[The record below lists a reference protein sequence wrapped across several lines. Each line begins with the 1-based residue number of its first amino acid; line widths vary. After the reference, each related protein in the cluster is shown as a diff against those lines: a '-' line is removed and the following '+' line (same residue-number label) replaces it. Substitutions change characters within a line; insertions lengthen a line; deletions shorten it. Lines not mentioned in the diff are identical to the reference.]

1 MARPVVRRPGVP
13 GRYRGSIVMFPPAT
27 SLLASSND
35 IPGAE
40 IRVEAWA
47 WMAILAVFA
56 TFVLVDLMAFRR
68 HQGEITLRAAAV
80 GTTIWISVGVGF
92 AAVVAATLGSAAA
105 GQYLTGYVIEE
116 SLSVDNVFVWAVI
129 FGYFMVPREHQRPVL
144 FWGIFGAL
152 ALRAG
157 FIFAGVALLERFSW
171 IEYLF
176 GAFLLYTAIKL
187 VTQDE
192 TEVDPEHNP
201 IFRFARRVLPVTDGY
216 RGDRL
221 FVRELGRRYATP
233 LFLVLI
239 MVELTDV
246 LFAVDSVPAVL
257 AVSRSQFIVF
267 TSNAFAIMGLRSI
280 YFLLIGAGDKLVH
293 LNLGLGVILAFV
305 GLKML
310 LAHQIQI
317 PTPISL
323 VFIAVVLTI
332 TVLLS
337 LRTAKRQE
345 LERDQ
350 PEAAL

>member
-1 MARPVVRRPGVP
+1 MTVSFPSVLASSSDIPGGDIHVP
-13 GRYRGSIVMFPPAT
+13 AWAWVAVIVMFAA
-27 SLLASSND
+27 LIA
-35 IPGAE
+35 
-40 IRVEAWA
+40 
-47 WMAILAVFA
+47 
-56 TFVLVDLMAFRR
+56 VDLVAFRR
-68 HQGEITLRAAAV
+68 HEGEITLRAAAL
-80 GTTIWISVGVGF
+80 GTAVWISIGVAF
-92 AAVVAATLGSAAA
+92 AGVLAATLGGSAA

-129 FGYFMVPREHQRPVL
+129 FGFFVVPREHQRRVL

-176 GAFLLYTAIKL
+176 GAFLLFTAVKL

-192 TEVDPEHNP
+192 TEIDPEHNP
-201 IFRFARRVLPVTDGY
+201 IFRLVRRVLPVTDGY
-216 RGDRL
+216 RDDKL
-221 FVRELGRRYATP
+221 FVREHGRRFATP
-233 LFLVLI
+233 LLLVLV

-280 YFLLIGAGDKLVH
+280 YFLLVGASEKLVH
-293 LNLGLGVILAFV
+293 LNIGLAVILAFV
-305 GLKML
+305 GVKLL
-310 LAHQIQI
+310 LARHSTI
-317 PTPISL
+317 PTTLSL
-323 VFIAVVLTI
+323 GFIAVVLAV

-337 LRTAKRQE
+337 LRTAKRHD
-345 LERDQ
+345 LERARH
-350 PEAAL
+350 EAAP

>member
-1 MARPVVRRPGVP
+1 
-13 GRYRGSIVMFPPAT
+13 MFSPAA
-27 SLLASSND
+27 SLLASSSD
-35 IPGAE
+35 IPGAD
-40 IRVEAWA
+40 IRVAAWA
-47 WMAILAVFA
+47 WIAAIAVFA
-56 TFVLVDLMAFRR
+56 TFIAVDLVAFRR
-68 HQGEITLRAAAV
+68 QEAEITLRAAAI
-80 GTTIWISVGVGF
+80 GTSIWIVIGVGF
-92 AAVVAATLGSAAA
+92 AGVLAATLGSSAA

-129 FGYFMVPREHQRPVL
+129 FGYFKVPLEHQRRVL

-152 ALRAG
+152 ALRAA

-171 IEYLF
+171 IEYVF
-176 GAFLLYTAIKL
+176 GAFLIYTAVKL
-187 VTQDE
+187 TTQDE

-201 IFRFARRVLPVTDGY
+201 IFRLARRVLPVTEGY

-221 FVRELGRRYATP
+221 FVREFGRRFATP

-280 YFLLIGAGDKLVH
+280 YFLLIGASDKLVH
-293 LNLGLGVILAFV
+293 LNLGLGAILAFV

-310 LAHQIQI
+310 LAHQIPI

-323 VFIAVVLTI
+323 GFIAGALTI

-337 LRTAKRQE
+337 LRTAKRHE

-350 PEAAL
+350 PEAAQ